1 MWQLPQ
7 PAEAKTA
14 LPLGFAAPP
23 PWAVVV
29 VPPPGAALARAAV
42 TPQWAFPEHFAM

>member
-14 LPLGFAAPP
+14 LPSGFAA
-23 PWAVVV
+23 AALRRRGRAAA
-29 VPPPGAALARAAV
+29 GAALARAAV
-42 TPQWAFPEHFAM
+42 TPQWALPEHFAM